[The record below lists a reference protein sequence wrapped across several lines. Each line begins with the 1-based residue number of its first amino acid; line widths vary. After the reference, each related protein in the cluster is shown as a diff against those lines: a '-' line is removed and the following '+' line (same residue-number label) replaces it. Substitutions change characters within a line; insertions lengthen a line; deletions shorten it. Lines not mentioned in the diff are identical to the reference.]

1 MQSPWRFRRLP
12 KPARLADA
20 MTGDR
25 FLSEPRRPLQLISG
39 MAAEDAL
46 GPVMQVMQ
54 TAFDPMYGEAWN
66 HSQTRSMLA
75 MPLTHTIIA
84 ETQPT
89 TDDGIAGEPVGFSM
103 SRRVAD
109 EEELLLIAVI
119 PRWRHSGA
127 GSSLLTQVIDN
138 AVDAGV
144 MRILLEMR
152 SNNPASRLYHKFGF
166 RQIGLRE
173 NYYKGLDSQFYDALT
188 LELVL

>member
-1 MQSPWRFRRLP
+1 
-12 KPARLADA
+12 

-75 MPLTHTIIA
+75 IPLTHTIIA
-84 ETQPT
+84 EMPLT
-89 TDDGIAGEPVGFSM
+89 TDASASGDPVGFSM
-103 SRRVAD
+103 SRRVGD

-144 MRILLEMR
+144 RRILLEMR

-166 RQIGLRE
+166 RQIGLRK

-188 LELVL
+188 LELIL